1 MPKIISRSATI
12 VTIVSDDLAASLAAT
27 LSSARRAR
35 GLSVSALAERSG
47 VSRAMIGKIEHGAAQ
62 PTAVLLARLAS
73 ALGMTLSE
81 LVARAED
88 GGDRLVR
95 AADQPSWTDP
105 ASGYRRRAVSPA
117 SGRPL
122 ELVEVELP
130 AGVRVA
136 FAADAYTLV
145 HQQIW
150 VLDGHLRLHEGDA
163 VHELG
168 TGDCL
173 QLGPPA
179 PRAYVNPTDR
189 TCRYLV
195 ALSRR

>member
-1 MPKIISRSATI
+1 
-12 VTIVSDDLAASLAAT
+12 VTDTLSASLATT
-27 LSSARRAR
+27 LQAARQAR
-35 GLSVSALAERSG
+35 GLSVSALGEQAG
-47 VSRAMIGKIEHGAAQ
+47 VSRAMIGKIERGEAQ

-88 GGDRLVR
+88 GGGRLAR
-95 AADQPSWTDP
+95 AADQPTWTDP

-130 AGVRVA
+130 AGARVA
-136 FAADAYTLV
+136 FAADAYALV

-150 VLDGHLRLHEGDA
+150 VLDGHLRLHEGDV
-163 VHELG
+163 VHELDR
-168 TGDCL
+168 GDCL

-189 TCRYLV
+189 PCRYVV
-195 ALSRR
+195 ALTRR